1 MSERLLV
8 QRIGLIGLM
17 NLLTNLGGII
27 LLPIL
32 TKNISVGDYGIWA
45 QVNVTVGLISI
56 LILLG
61 LPQSMVRFMAA
72 AKGKDEIRESFY
84 SILLTVAVA
93 GAMVSIILYFFSDTL
108 AALLF
113 DNNLAV
119 TRVLPLIVF
128 LESINAILFNFFRA
142 SQHIKL
148 YSLFSLMSMYLSIV
162 LAYYFV
168 SSGQG
173 ILGAVIGLLLSKAAI
188 CLVMLLLVLA
198 RIGFKLPNFKKIGEF
213 LSFGLPLIPSGL
225 SDWVVNSSD
234 RYVISIFLGT
244 ASVGYYSPGYLLGN
258 IITMF
263 ITPVACIL
271 PVVLSQHYDENNL
284 KRVETI
290 LNHSLRYFFALALP
304 SVFGLTLLSWPLLSL
319 LSTQEIAD
327 KGYIITPFV
336 AVGMLFFG
344 VASILTNIILLVKKT
359 KYSAIIWIV
368 AAALNLVL
376 TILLV
381 PRLDILGAALATLI
395 AFIFVLASTAYYA
408 MGLFPVRVDG
418 RFFLKCLIA
427 SLAMSMVI
435 IFWHPQ
441 GLLEIAGS
449 IVICTAVYFLALWI
463 LKGIDRDEIG
473 HIKNMFIIK

>member
-1 MSERLLV
+1 MSEKLLV

-56 LILLG
+56 LIVLG
-61 LPQSMVRFMAA
+61 LHQSMVRFMAA
-72 AKGKDEIRESFY
+72 AKGRDEIQESFY

-93 GAMVSIILYFFSDTL
+93 GAMVSIIIYSFSDRL
-108 AALLF
+108 AVLLF

-128 LESINAILFNFFRA
+128 LESINAILFNFFRV

-168 SSGQG
+168 SSGDG

-188 CLVMLLLVLA
+188 CLVMLVLVLT

-263 ITPVACIL
+263 ITPIACIL
-271 PVVLSQHYDENNL
+271 PVVLSHHYDENNL

-327 KGYIITPFV
+327 KGYMITPFV

-359 KYSAIIWIV
+359 KYSAIIWII
-368 AAALNLVL
+368 AAALNLGL

-395 AFIFVLASTAYYA
+395 AFVFVLASTAYYA

-418 RFFLKCLIA
+418 WFFLKCLIA
-427 SLAMSMVI
+427 SLTMSMVI
-435 IFWHPQ
+435 LFWQPQ

-449 IVICTAVYFLALWI
+449 IVVCAAVYFLALWI
-463 LKGIDRDEIG
+463 LKGIDREEVKL
-473 HIKNMFIIK
+473 IKNLFKLR

>member
-1 MSERLLV
+1 MSEKLLV

-61 LPQSMVRFMAA
+61 LHQSMVRFMAA
-72 AKGKDEIRESFY
+72 AKGRDEIQESFY

-93 GAMVSIILYFFSDTL
+93 GALVSIIIYSFSDRL
-108 AALLF
+108 SALLF

-128 LESINAILFNFFRA
+128 LESINAILFNFLRA

-148 YSLFSLMSMYLSIV
+148 YSLFSLVSMYLSIV

-168 SSGQG
+168 SSGDG
-173 ILGAVIGLLLSKAAI
+173 ILGAVIGLMLSKAAI
-188 CLVMLLLVLA
+188 CLVLLILILT
-198 RIGFKLPNFKKIGEF
+198 RIGFRVPNFKKIGDF

-284 KRVETI
+284 ERVETI

-327 KGYIITPFV
+327 RGYMITPFV

-344 VASILTNIILLVKKT
+344 VASILTNIILLMKKT

-368 AAALNLVL
+368 AAALNLGL
-376 TILLV
+376 TVLLV
-381 PRLDILGAALATLI
+381 PRLGIVGAALATLI
-395 AFIFVLASTAYYA
+395 AFFFVLSSTAYIA
-408 MGLFPVRVDG
+408 IGLFPVRIDV
-418 RFFLKCLIA
+418 RFILKCLIA
-427 SLAMSMVI
+427 SLIMSII
-435 IFWHPQ
+435 IFFWYPS
-441 GLLEIAGS
+441 GLLEIIGI
-449 IVICTAVYFLALWI
+449 IVVCAAVYSLVLWL
-463 LKGIDRDEIG
+463 LKGIDREEVKY
-473 HIKNMFIIK
+473 IKNMFKD

>member
-1 MSERLLV
+1 
-8 QRIGLIGLM
+8 
-17 NLLTNLGGII
+17 
-27 LLPIL
+27 
-32 TKNISVGDYGIWA
+32 
-45 QVNVTVGLISI
+45 
-56 LILLG
+56 
-61 LPQSMVRFMAA
+61 
-72 AKGKDEIRESFY
+72 
-84 SILLTVAVA
+84 
-93 GAMVSIILYFFSDTL
+93 
-108 AALLF
+108 
-113 DNNLAV
+113 
-119 TRVLPLIVF
+119 
-128 LESINAILFNFFRA
+128 
-142 SQHIKL
+142 
-148 YSLFSLMSMYLSIV
+148 
-162 LAYYFV
+162 
-168 SSGQG
+168 
-173 ILGAVIGLLLSKAAI
+173 
-188 CLVMLLLVLA
+188 
-198 RIGFKLPNFKKIGEF
+198 
-213 LSFGLPLIPSGL
+213 LPLIPSGL

-327 KGYIITPFV
+327 RGYMITPFV

-368 AAALNLVL
+368 AAALNLGL

-395 AFIFVLASTAYYA
+395 AFVFVLATTAYYA
-408 MGLFPVRVDG
+408 IGLFPVRVDG
-418 RFFLKCLIA
+418 RFFLKCLMA
-427 SLAMSMVI
+427 SLVMSMVI
-435 IFWHPQ
+435 LFWHPQ

-449 IVICTAVYFLALWI
+449 IVICAAVYFLALWL
-463 LKGIDRDEIG
+463 LKGIDREEVKL
-473 HIKNMFIIK
+473 IKNTFKLG

>member
-1 MSERLLV
+1 MSEKLLV

-45 QVNVTVGLISI
+45 QVNVTMGLISI

-61 LPQSMVRFMAA
+61 LPQSMVRFMTA
-72 AKGKDEIRESFY
+72 AKEQDEIQESFY
-84 SILLTVAVA
+84 SILLMVAAA
-93 GAMVSIILYFFSDTL
+93 GALISIILYSFSDRL
-108 AALLF
+108 AAHLF

-128 LESINAILFNFFRA
+128 LESINAILFNFFRV

-148 YSLFSLMSMYLSIV
+148 YSLFSLMSMYLSIL

-168 SSGQG
+168 SSGDG

-188 CLVMLLLVLA
+188 CLVMLVLILT

-213 LSFGLPLIPSGL
+213 LSFSLPLIPSSL

-271 PVVLSQHYDENNL
+271 PVVLSQHYDENNM

-290 LNHSLRYFFALALP
+290 LSHSLRYFFALALP
-304 SVFGLTLLSWPLLSL
+304 SVFGLSLLSWPLLSL

-327 KGYIITPFV
+327 KGYMITPFV
-336 AVGMLFFG
+336 AISMLFFG
-344 VASILTNIILLVKKT
+344 IASILTNIILLVKKT
-359 KYSAIIWIV
+359 KYSAIIWIF
-368 AAALNLVL
+368 AAALNLGL

-395 AFIFVLASTAYYA
+395 VFVFVLASTAYYA

-427 SLAMSMVI
+427 SLVMSMVI
-435 IFWHPQ
+435 LFWHPQ

-449 IVICTAVYFLALWI
+449 IVVCAAVNFLALW
-463 LKGIDRDEIG
+463 LMKGIDREEAK
-473 HIKNMFIIK
+473 HIKNIFLIG

>member
-1 MSERLLV
+1 MSEKLLV

-61 LPQSMVRFMAA
+61 LHQSMVRFMAA
-72 AKGKDEIRESFY
+72 AKGRDEIQESFY

-93 GAMVSIILYFFSDTL
+93 GAMVSIIIYSFSDRL

-128 LESINAILFNFFRA
+128 MESINNILFNFFRA

-148 YSLFSLMSMYLSIV
+148 YSLLSLMSMYLSIV

-168 SSGQG
+168 SSGDG
-173 ILGAVIGLLLSKAAI
+173 ILGAVIGLLLSKTAI
-188 CLVMLLLVLA
+188 CLVMLVLVLT

-327 KGYIITPFV
+327 KGYMITPFV

-368 AAALNLVL
+368 AAALNLGL

-408 MGLFPVRVDG
+408 MGLFPVRVDA

-427 SLAMSMVI
+427 SLAMSLVI
-435 IFWHPQ
+435 IFWQPL

-449 IVICTAVYFLALWI
+449 IVVCAVVYFLALW
-463 LKGIDRDEIG
+463 LVKGIDKDEIKY
-473 HIKNMFIIK
+473 IKNMF